1 MNFYN
6 VKTAFLKEAF
16 EDSQLP
22 MVSGIEEVLPA
33 VGNLRKLYNSR
44 RSLAGAKAGS
54 GHDCFLKG
62 MIVQFVLEY
71 TQFWT
76 PQSQRYHWFEIVS
89 STSKMHKL
97 QKNPLKFNR
106 HVDFR
111 SKTVVKDY
119 VEQYNN
125 LITTKK
131 EAPIDSQYVSV
142 AVYLHDNP
150 LKKIFT
156 VITDIEN
163 MSNIDVLAISH
174 DHYDHLDYQT
184 IKQIDEKVKEY
195 CVPLGVEKHL
205 LRWGVNEKK
214 IHVMNWWDEVKV
226 DGLTITSTPGRHF
239 TGRVPW
245 RNNTTLWSG
254 YVFKND
260 KYTTYFTGDTG
271 YGNHFEEVYEKFGAI
286 DLLMIED
293 GQYDRAWSNIHML
306 PKDGIQAMKDLHAK
320 WTVPVHW
327 GAFCICNHAW
337 DDPIKQ
343 ITTRSQKENLNVA
356 TPKIGEIVDYSHI
369 ETYQEHWW
377 ENVE

>member
-1 MNFYN
+1 
-6 VKTAFLKEAF
+6 
-16 EDSQLP
+16 
-22 MVSGIEEVLPA
+22 
-33 VGNLRKLYNSR
+33 
-44 RSLAGAKAGS
+44 
-54 GHDCFLKG
+54 
-62 MIVQFVLEY
+62 
-71 TQFWT
+71 
-76 PQSQRYHWFEIVS
+76 
-89 STSKMHKL
+89 
-97 QKNPLKFNR
+97 
-106 HVDFR
+106 
-111 SKTVVKDY
+111 
-119 VEQYNN
+119 
-125 LITTKK
+125 
-131 EAPIDSQYVSV
+131 
-142 AVYLHDNP
+142 
-150 LKKIFT
+150 
-156 VITDIEN
+156 
-163 MSNIDVLAISH
+163 
-174 DHYDHLDYQT
+174 
-184 IKQIDEKVKEY
+184 
-195 CVPLGVEKHL
+195 
-205 LRWGVNEKK
+205 
-214 IHVMNWWDEVKV
+214 MNWSDEVKV
-226 DGLTITSTPGRHF
+226 DGLTITSTPGKHF

-356 TPKIGEIVDYSHI
+356 TPKIGEIVDYSKI

>member
-1 MNFYN
+1 M
-6 VKTAFLKEAF
+6 
-16 EDSQLP
+16 
-22 MVSGIEEVLPA
+22 
-33 VGNLRKLYNSR
+33 
-44 RSLAGAKAGS
+44 
-54 GHDCFLKG
+54 
-62 MIVQFVLEY
+62 
-71 TQFWT
+71 
-76 PQSQRYHWFEIVS
+76 
-89 STSKMHKL
+89 
-97 QKNPLKFNR
+97 
-106 HVDFR
+106 
-111 SKTVVKDY
+111 
-119 VEQYNN
+119 
-125 LITTKK
+125 TKK
-131 EAPIDSQYVSV
+131 NRNSLYKKEIF
-142 AVYLHDNP
+142 HGNP
-150 LKKIFT
+150 EIQLMTGQKSEYKNEEKVPKGEIPVHQLKKIEKAKNDELKWIWFGHSSSLLQIEGKNVLMDPVFSNYTSPIPFIGPKRFT
-156 VITDIEN
+156 KLPIDIEKVP
-163 MSNIDVLAISH
+163 SIDVLAISH
-174 DHYDHLDYQT
+174 DYYDHLDYQT
-184 IKQIDEKVKEY
+184 IKQIDKKVKEY

-205 LRWGVNEKK
+205 LRWGIDENK
-214 IHVMNWWDEVKV
+214 IHVMNWWDEVKI
-226 DGLTITSTPGRHF
+226 DGLTIISTPGRHF

-254 YVFKND
+254 YVFKNN

-271 YGNHFEEVYEKFGAI
+271 YGNHFKEVYEKFGDI

-293 GQYDRAWSNIHML
+293 GQYDKSWSNIHML

>member
-1 MNFYN
+1 M
-6 VKTAFLKEAF
+6 K
-16 EDSQLP
+16 
-22 MVSGIEEVLPA
+22 
-33 VGNLRKLYNSR
+33 
-44 RSLAGAKAGS
+44 
-54 GHDCFLKG
+54 
-62 MIVQFVLEY
+62 
-71 TQFWT
+71 
-76 PQSQRYHWFEIVS
+76 
-89 STSKMHKL
+89 
-97 QKNPLKFNR
+97 LKFNIN
-106 HVDFR
+106 
-111 SKTVVKDY
+111 SNVVKSK
-119 VEQYNN
+119 NN
-125 LITTKK
+125 LEIARKYHHYDNVESIHVTAN
-131 EAPIDSQYVSV
+131 EDVYHIDAVVSV
-142 AVYLHDNP
+142 FNHPQKCSLDIKDNQVISYECSCPFNDQDSMCGHLGAVI
-150 LKKIFT
+150 LKLNELEINEFPF
-156 VITDIEN
+156 
-163 MSNIDVLAISH
+163 
-174 DHYDHLDYQT
+174 DYQT

-195 CVPLGVEKHL
+195 CVPLGIEKHL

-306 PKDGIQAMKDLHAK
+306 PKAGIQAMKDLHAK